1 MHNRIEEMNKE
12 MQNHQLKYGRYLK
25 LISLNEP
32 DVVITNERELNKLEN
47 TSSVAISRL
56 QAEVSHKEAKIY
68 QLENTS
74 NNQASNIESMRKY
87 IKSLQEEVGDKSRE
101 LLEKNRLLRKYEDEE
116 EELNGMVQSERQ
128 AFLKAK

>member
-56 QAEVSHKEAKIY
+56 QAEVSHKEAKII